1 MTDLMRVRAM
11 GFMEACSAIALFF
24 VAMPL
29 KYFADM
35 PKAVTWIGSIHGVL
49 WVAYALI
56 VILAYGRGKLPAAW
70 VWILGFASLIPF
82 GPFLVDGKLKK
93 MEEKQIPVID
103 S

>member
-1 MTDLMRVRAM
+1 MVGT
-11 GFMEACSAIALFF
+11 
-24 VAMPL
+24 
-29 KYFADM
+29 
-35 PKAVTWIGSIHGVL
+35 IHGWL

-56 VILAYGRGKLPAAW
+56 VILAYGRGKLPAVW

-93 MEEKQIPVID
+93 MDVHSPAGSEAGVNV